1 MTYRVFTGL
10 LVSLLIFTGF
20 GCGSGG
26 DQTSAVKKENGL
38 LLITNESFSQTFN
51 VEVNKIASLDT
62 QLSNPKFIVIS
73 DSLMLIRDGNTD
85 NDIFKFFRVSDFK
98 LIGSFGDQ
106 GEGPGEV
113 SSPAFVNQGAFK
125 ADSIFEYL
133 DWGRRVLQRFNVDSV
148 LYSERPLPE
157 YEYSI
162 PSNVIMLQRAFLLND
177 NYLVGSGGMRK
188 DKLVKIDTRRDSIIS
203 STPFTPVLK
212 EELGNRSAGYI
223 YAGEIAPNEDK
234 ERIAVTTQRFKT
246 LEIYDYD
253 LNLISDTRFDEN
265 PVTILGDENSIATG
279 ETVIH
284 YSNITISDNYIF
296 LLYSGN
302 NYDDLENAFYGDTSN
317 LKESEIH
324 VFDWNGEPVFK
335 MVTDSYLSAI
345 SFDKLNNRI
354 VGVAPYM
361 EDYHNY
367 IVYLD
372 IPF

>member
-1 MTYRVFTGL
+1 MITGY
-10 LVSLLIFTGF
+10 

-26 DQTSAVKKENGL
+26 DGASDIKNENGL
-38 LLITNESFSQTFN
+38 FLISNDSFNQTIN
-51 VEVNKIASLDT
+51 VEVKKIESLDT

-98 LIGSFGDQ
+98 FIGSFGDQ

-125 ADSIFEYL
+125 TDSTFEYL
-133 DWGRRVLQRFNVDSV
+133 DWGRRVLLRYNIDSV
-148 LYSERPLPE
+148 LHSERPFPE
-157 YEYSI
+157 YEYTL
-162 PSNVIMLQRAFLLND
+162 PSNVIMLQRAIFLND
-177 NYLVGSGGMRK
+177 HHLVGSGGMREG
-188 DKLVKIDTRRDSIIS
+188 KLVKIDTRRDSII
-203 STPFTPVLK
+203 TRTEFTPILK
-212 EELGNRSAGYI
+212 EGLGNRSAGYI
-223 YAGEIAPNEDK
+223 YAGEIVPNEDK

-253 LNLISDTRFDEN
+253 LNLISDSRFDEN

-279 ETVIH
+279 ETLIQ

-324 VFDWNGEPVFK
+324 VFDWNGEPVFR
-335 MVTDSYLSAI
+335 VLTDSYLSAI
-345 SFDKLNNRI
+345 SFDKRNNRI
-354 VGVAPYM
+354 VGLAPYM
-361 EDYHNY
+361 EDYQNY

-372 IPF
+372 VPF